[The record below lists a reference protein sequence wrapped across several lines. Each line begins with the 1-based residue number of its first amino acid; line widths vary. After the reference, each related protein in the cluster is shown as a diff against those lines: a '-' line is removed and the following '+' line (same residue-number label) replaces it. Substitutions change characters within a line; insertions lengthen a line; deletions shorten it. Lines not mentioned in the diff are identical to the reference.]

1 CALPISARSRPVI
14 RTSEP
19 ASPEGEAAE
28 PSPTGNVL
36 SSARLVAAG
45 ILLSRIAGFVRDIVF
60 ARYLGNSAYASA
72 FRASLRM
79 PNVLQNLLGE
89 GTLSASFI
97 PVYSRLLEQG
107 DDEGAGRVAG
117 AIFAL
122 LLAVAGG
129 LSLFGVILAP
139 VLVSVFLPGF
149 EGEIRDVTIACTRI
163 IFPMTGILVLS
174 AWALGI
180 LNSHRKFFVS
190 YTAPVLWNAAM
201 IAVLLLFGTRLD
213 GRSLVIALSWGALI
227 GGALQFLVQLPW
239 ILRLQR
245 RIQFSGMRSADAST
259 VVRNAGPAIMGRGVV
274 QLSGWVDMWLASFLF
289 NGAVA
294 ALAYAQTFYML
305 PVSL

>member
-1 CALPISARSRPVI
+1 RRSAVPARSRPVI

-19 ASPEGEAAE
+19 ASPAGEAAE

-45 ILLSRIAGFVRDIVF
+45 NLLSRIAGVARDLGF
-60 ARYLGNSAYASA
+60 PRCLGNSAYASA

-139 VLVSVFLPGF
+139 VLVSVFL
-149 EGEIRDVTIACTRI
+149 T
-163 IFPMTGILVLS
+163 
-174 AWALGI
+174 
-180 LNSHRKFFVS
+180 
-190 YTAPVLWNAAM
+190 
-201 IAVLLLFGTRLD
+201 
-213 GRSLVIALSWGALI
+213 
-227 GGALQFLVQLPW
+227 
-239 ILRLQR
+239 
-245 RIQFSGMRSADAST
+245 
-259 VVRNAGPAIMGRGVV
+259 
-274 QLSGWVDMWLASFLF
+274 
-289 NGAVA
+289 
-294 ALAYAQTFYML
+294 
-305 PVSL
+305 